1 MIFKL
6 ENPQHQTLAIG
17 SVVEVFRGMERNTY
31 DNAHKEDIHTNVCS
45 LSAQEIAANIQRV
58 VEENHIPNAQAHIT
72 NSNDTY
78 VKMGTSICKDITC
91 I

>member
-6 ENPQHQTLAIG
+6 ENPQHQTLAIR

-58 VEENHIPNAQAHIT
+58 VEENHIPNAQAYIT
-72 NSNDTY
+72 NSNDA
-78 VKMGTSICKDITC
+78 C
-91 I
+91 IEMEIVTIY